1 MIDAIAFVLLQAAPP
16 TLAPATLNRPAPA
29 PAAFNANANELF
41 DRDPLLR
48 DWAVRHYD
56 RNGDGWL
63 TLYEAQPAILAFRD
77 IADGDG
83 DGRITVYE
91 YRRAKEFIA
100 ARW

>member
-1 MIDAIAFVLLQAAPP
+1 MIGLLIGLAAQASMAS
-16 TLAPATLNRPAPA
+16 ATLNP
-29 PAAFNANANELF
+29 NANELF

>member
-1 MIDAIAFVLLQAAPP
+1 MIDALAFVLLQAASA
-16 TLAPATLNRPAPA
+16 APASFNP
-29 PAAFNANANELF
+29 NANALF

-48 DWAVRHYD
+48 EWAVRHYD

-63 TLYEAQPAILAFRD
+63 TLYEAQPAIRAFQQ
-77 IADGDG
+77 IADGDS
-83 DGRITVYE
+83 DGRVTVHE

>member
-1 MIDAIAFVLLQAAPP
+1 MIDALAFVLLQAA
-16 TLAPATLNRPAPA
+16 TPA
-29 PAAFNANANELF
+29 PAAFNPNANALF

-48 DWAVRHYD
+48 DWAVRNYD

-83 DGRITVYE
+83 DGRITVHE
-91 YRRAKEFIA
+91 FRQAKEFIA